1 MDHHADKPSSSYL
14 YTYVCHEDEVP
25 LCLLELRSLFEV
37 DPGHKGFL
45 ESVRSID
52 VSRSPFIKQRLE
64 ILIEGGSL
72 DEVAREAESLQR
84 NGETFKVIFV
94 EAGDSLDYAARRSVE
109 RQIGSHIRG
118 QAEMRKPDRMYGI
131 AYTGERWVLGPCTK
145 NEALWLRHNQKPQ
158 NYSTALSTRV
168 ARAVANIA
176 IPQPA
181 GKKAIDPCC
190 GIGTVLIEA
199 LSMGVDIIGRDINP
213 LAVRGARANLTH
225 FGFPDVVAIGDIR
238 THPGHYDAA
247 IIDLP
252 YNLCSVLPAEEQL
265 EMLQSAR
272 RLAAKV
278 VVIATEVIDEA
289 ITLAG
294 FTIVD
299 RCVVKKGTFV
309 RHVIVGI

>member
-1 MDHHADKPSSSYL
+1 MDHQAEKPSSYL

-25 LCLLELRSLFEV
+25 LCLLELRSLFGD
-37 DPGHKGFL
+37 DPDHNGFL

-64 ILIEGGSL
+64 IIIQGGSL
-72 DEVAREAESLQR
+72 DEVGREVESLQL
-84 NGETFKVIFV
+84 NGETFKVVFV
-94 EAGDSLDYAARRSVE
+94 EACDSLDYDARRSIE

-118 QAEMRKPDRMYGI
+118 QAEMRKPERLYGI
-131 AYTGERWVLGPCTK
+131 AYTGERWVFGPCTK

-176 IPQPA
+176 VPHPV
-181 GKKAIDPCC
+181 GLRVIDPCC

-213 LAVRGARANLTH
+213 LAVRGARVNLTH
-225 FGFPDVVAIGDIR
+225 FGLPDVVAIDDIR
-238 THPGHYDAA
+238 TTPGHYDAA

-252 YNLCSVLPAEEQL
+252 YNLCSVLSVEEQL
-265 EMLQSAR
+265 EMLKSAR
-272 RLAAKV
+272 RLADRA
-278 VVIATEVIDEA
+278 VIVATEIIDEA
-289 ITLAG
+289 VEQAG
-294 FTIVD
+294 FDIID
-299 RCVVKKGTFV
+299 WCQVKKGSFV
-309 RHVIVGI
+309 RHILVCV